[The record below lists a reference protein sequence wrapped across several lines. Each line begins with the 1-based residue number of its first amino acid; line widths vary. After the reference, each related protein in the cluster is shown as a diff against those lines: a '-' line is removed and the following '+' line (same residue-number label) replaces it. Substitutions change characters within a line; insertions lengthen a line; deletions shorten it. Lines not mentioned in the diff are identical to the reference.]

1 MGACLCLHSGND
13 VPGARRKK
21 TAAPGETQT
30 VRPLR
35 VRNRAQD
42 PHFPQPPFVN
52 VPATNYKYQTPE
64 RRKAPIRIL
73 NRLPLRETKTR
84 TFTGYTAAAPLYRG
98 RGEGEPGAATPAAR
112 FLFPSLDTLH

>member
-1 MGACLCLHSGND
+1 MHARNR
-13 VPGARRKK
+13 VPGARPNQSK
-21 TAAPGETQT
+21 TAAGPQG
-30 VRPLR
+30 VVDPDR
-35 VRNRAQD
+35 VRNRAQN
-42 PHFPQPPFVN
+42 PYNPQPPFVN
-52 VPATNYKYQTPE
+52 VPATNFKYQTPE

-112 FLFPSLDTLH
+112 LFFSSLDTLH